1 MIDRGDMRKL
11 HESIDRDGLTR
22 RQKFTS
28 ATRKPIVA
36 PPRLKPWATQTCA
49 TTGGPPLQKNAY
61 EGSRCGLFG
70 GESGVIEDDLGED
83 PAFDAFESP
92 YPWRQGRE
100 PAAECG

>member
-1 MIDRGDMRKL
+1 MLIIRTHVASVVR
-11 HESIDRDGLTR
+11 TTFQR
-22 RQKFTS
+22 RIATHQKVRTAAS
-28 ATRKPIVA
+28 TTLRALQPRIVA
-36 PPRLKPWATQTCA
+36 PPPLK
-49 TTGGPPLQKNAY
+49 KNAY